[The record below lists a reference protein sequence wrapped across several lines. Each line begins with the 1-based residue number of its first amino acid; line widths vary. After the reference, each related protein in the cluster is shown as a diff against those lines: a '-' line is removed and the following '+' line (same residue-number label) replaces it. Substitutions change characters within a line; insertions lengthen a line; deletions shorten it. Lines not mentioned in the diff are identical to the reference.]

1 LLEGSK
7 LYLPV
12 FHLFCE
18 HHFLHLFWVPW
29 PAMLLLMLILQVFGY
44 QTGDPPCNMH
54 LFVASGVYFN

>member
-29 PAMLLLMLILQVFGY
+29 PAMLLLILGRQIKNQILPSQCVCEHQY
-44 QTGDPPCNMH
+44 NRN
-54 LFVASGVYFN
+54 AE

>member
-18 HHFLHLFWVPW
+18 HQFLHLFWVPW
-29 PAMLLLMLILQVFGY
+29 PAMLLLSWYMPITLVVE
-44 QTGDPPCNMH
+44 MS
-54 LFVASGVYFN
+54 V